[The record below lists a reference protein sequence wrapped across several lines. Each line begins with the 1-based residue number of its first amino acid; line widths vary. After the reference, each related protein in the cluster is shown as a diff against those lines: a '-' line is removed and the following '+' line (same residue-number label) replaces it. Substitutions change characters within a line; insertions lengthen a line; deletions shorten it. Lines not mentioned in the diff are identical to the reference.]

1 MGMLL
6 SAGGKNFAA
15 LTDSAGY
22 QTHASPDWSRVGS
35 RIVFAADLDENHNIY
50 IMDSDGSS
58 VQQLT
63 FEETDGREPLRSTDH
78 DVKESEPGWKP

>member
-22 QTHASPDWSRVGS
+22 QTHASPDWSRDGS
-35 RIVFAADLDENHNIY
+35 RIVFAADLDENYNIY
-50 IMDSDGSS
+50 IMDSDDSRA
-58 VQQLT
+58 QQLT
-63 FEETDGREPLRSTDH
+63 FDETDDREPLRLTDN
-78 DVKESEPGWKP
+78 DVKDSEPGWKP